1 MQRIKIRYADEKGNT
16 SEEVFETRSLEEL
29 RAAFSTR
36 GYYILA
42 ETSLDESL
50 ADQLKAALSFKQR
63 VSLKELNEFTKLI
76 RTLLKSGMPITD
88 AIDVFLDDADD
99 TPLNLALREVH
110 QDIREGISLSRALGR
125 HPDIFP
131 DIYIKTVVA
140 GEKAGAIDNILKRL
154 SDYFTSSLAIR
165 RKVMAA
171 MIYPTILLTV
181 SSLAVVYMVIA
192 VVPEFASLFRSLDA
206 PLPLMTSL
214 LLSAS
219 EFLGE
224 WFLLLFC
231 LGMLVFAGVVSYA
244 QSPEGRR
251 KIDRFKLKIPL
262 VRDLEKNFAYS
273 QFARTMSTMV
283 EGGIPILDSLK
294 VVLDSLENKVIA
306 KRFAV
311 LPELLEKGLG
321 FGKALKSIPGTPTIM
336 VRVVTVGEESGSLGE
351 MLENLAEHYDEEITE
366 LTDTVTS
373 LIEPILFLGMALVVG
388 TLVVALLY
396 PVLTAASQ
404 IN

>member
-42 ETSLDESL
+42 ETSLDESFT
-50 ADQLKAALSFKQR
+50 DQLRAALAFKQR

-88 AIDVFLDDADD
+88 AIDVLLDDAED
-99 TPLNLALREVH
+99 TPLNRALREVH

-140 GEKAGAIDNILKRL
+140 GEKAGALENILKRL

-165 RKVMAA
+165 RKVIAA
-171 MIYPTILLTV
+171 LIYPTILLSV
-181 SSLAVVYMVIA
+181 SSLAVVYMIIA

-231 LGMLVFAGVVSYA
+231 LGMLVVAGVVSYS

-251 KIDRFKLKIPL
+251 KIDRFKLKVPL
-262 VRDLEKNFAYS
+262 LRDLEKNFAYS

-294 VVLDSLENKVIA
+294 VVLDSLENKIIA

-321 FGKALKSIPGTPTIM
+321 FGKALKSIPETPTIM
-336 VRVVTVGEESGSLGE
+336 VRVVTVGEESGNLGE

-373 LIEPILFLGMALVVG
+373 LIEPMLFLGMALVVG

>member
-336 VRVVTVGEESGSLGE
+336 VRVVTVGEESGNLGE
-351 MLENLAEHYDEEITE
+351 MLDNLAEHYDEEITE

>member
-1 MQRIKIRYADEKGNT
+1 MQKIKIRYADEKGNT

-50 ADQLKAALSFKQR
+50 ADQIKAGLSFQKR

-88 AIDVFLDDADD
+88 AIDVLLDDADD
-99 TPLNLALREVH
+99 TPLNQALREVH

-125 HPDIFP
+125 HPDVFP
-131 DIYIKTVVA
+131 EIYIKTIVA
-140 GEKAGAIDNILKRL
+140 GEKAGALESILKRL

-165 RKVMAA
+165 RKVIAA
-171 MIYPTILLTV
+171 MIYPTILLAV
-181 SSLAVVYMVIA
+181 SSLAVVYMIIE
-192 VVPEFASLFRSLDA
+192 VVPEFASLFRSLDI

-231 LGMLVFAGVVSYA
+231 LALLAVAAVVSFY

-251 KIDRFKLKIPL
+251 KIDRFKLKVPML
-262 VRDLEKNFAYS
+262 RDLEKNFAYS

-306 KRFAV
+306 RRFSV

-321 FGKALKSIPGTPTIM
+321 FGKALKSIPETPSIM
-336 VRVVTVGEESGSLGE
+336 VRVVTVGEESGNLGE
-351 MLENLAEHYDEEITE
+351 MLDNLAEHYDEEITE

-373 LIEPILFLGMALVVG
+373 LIEPMLFLGMALVVG

>member
-29 RAAFSTR
+29 RSAFSTR

-88 AIDVFLDDADD
+88 AIDVLLDDADD
-99 TPLNLALREVH
+99 TPLNRALREVH

-336 VRVVTVGEESGSLGE
+336 VRVVTVGEESGNLGE
-351 MLENLAEHYDEEITE
+351 MLDNLAEHYDEEITE

>member
-36 GYYILA
+36 GYYILS

-50 ADQLKAALSFKQR
+50 ADQIKSALSFKKQ
-63 VSLKELNEFTKLI
+63 VSLKDLNEFTKLI

-88 AIDVFLDDADD
+88 AIDVLLDDAED
-99 TPLNLALREVH
+99 TPLNRALREVH

-125 HPDIFP
+125 HPEVFP
-131 DIYIKTVVA
+131 EIYIKTIVA
-140 GEKAGAIDNILKRL
+140 GEKAGALENILKRL

-165 RKVMAA
+165 RKVIAA
-171 MIYPTILLTV
+171 MIYPTILLAV
-181 SSLAVVYMVIA
+181 SSLAVVYMIIE
-192 VVPEFASLFRSLDA
+192 VVPEFASLFRSLDI

-231 LGMLVFAGVVSYA
+231 LALLAVAAIVSFY

-251 KIDRFKLKIPL
+251 KIDRFKLRVPL
-262 VRDLEKNFAYS
+262 LRDLEKNFAYS

-306 KRFAV
+306 RRFAV

-321 FGKALKSIPGTPTIM
+321 FGKALKSIPETPTIM
-336 VRVVTVGEESGSLGE
+336 VRVVTVGEESGNLGE
-351 MLENLAEHYDEEITE
+351 MLDNLAEHYDEEITE

-373 LIEPILFLGMALVVG
+373 LIEPMLFLGMALVVG

>member
-88 AIDVFLDDADD
+88 AIDVLLDDADD
-99 TPLNLALREVH
+99 TPLNRALREVH

>member
-29 RAAFSTR
+29 RSAFSTR

-88 AIDVFLDDADD
+88 AIDVLLDDADD
-99 TPLNLALREVH
+99 TPLNRALREVH

-206 PLPLMTSL
+206 PLPLITSL

-231 LGMLVFAGVVSYA
+231 LGMLVVAGVVSYS

-251 KIDRFKLKIPL
+251 KIDRFKLKVPL
-262 VRDLEKNFAYS
+262 LRDLEKNFAYS

-321 FGKALKSIPGTPTIM
+321 FGKALKSIPETPTIM
-336 VRVVTVGEESGSLGE
+336 VRVVTVGEESGNLGE

>member
-99 TPLNLALREVH
+99 TPLNRALREVH

-336 VRVVTVGEESGSLGE
+336 VRVVTVGEESGNLGE
-351 MLENLAEHYDEEITE
+351 MLDNLAEHYDEEITE

>member
-36 GYYILA
+36 GYYILS
-42 ETSLDESL
+42 ETSLEESL
-50 ADQLKAALSFKQR
+50 TDQIKAGLSFKKR

-88 AIDVFLDDADD
+88 AIDVLLDDAED
-99 TPLNLALREVH
+99 TPLNRALREVH

-125 HPDIFP
+125 HPDVFP
-131 DIYIKTVVA
+131 EIYIKTIVA
-140 GEKAGAIDNILKRL
+140 GEKAGALESILKRL

-165 RKVMAA
+165 RKVIAA
-171 MIYPTILLTV
+171 MIYPTILLAV
-181 SSLAVVYMVIA
+181 SSVAVVYMIIA
-192 VVPEFASLFRSLDA
+192 VVPEFASLFRSLDI

-214 LLSAS
+214 LLSTS

-231 LGMLVFAGVVSYA
+231 MALLAVAAIVSFY

-251 KIDRFKLKIPL
+251 KIDRFKLRIPL
-262 VRDLEKNFAYS
+262 LRDLEKNFAYS

-321 FGKALKSIPGTPTIM
+321 FGKALKSIPETPTIM
-336 VRVVTVGEESGSLGE
+336 VRVVTVGEESGNLGE
-351 MLENLAEHYDEEITE
+351 MLDNLAEHYDEEITE

-373 LIEPILFLGMALVVG
+373 LIEPMLFLGMALVVG

>member
-1 MQRIKIRYADEKGNT
+1 
-16 SEEVFETRSLEEL
+16 
-29 RAAFSTR
+29 
-36 GYYILA
+36 
-42 ETSLDESL
+42 
-50 ADQLKAALSFKQR
+50 
-63 VSLKELNEFTKLI
+63 
-76 RTLLKSGMPITD
+76 
-88 AIDVFLDDADD
+88 
-99 TPLNLALREVH
+99 
-110 QDIREGISLSRALGR
+110 
-125 HPDIFP
+125 
-131 DIYIKTVVA
+131 
-140 GEKAGAIDNILKRL
+140 
-154 SDYFTSSLAIR
+154 
-165 RKVMAA
+165 MAA
-171 MIYPTILLTV
+171 MIYPTILLSV

-192 VVPEFASLFRSLDA
+192 VVPEFAGLFRSLDA
-206 PLPLMTSL
+206 PLPMVTSL

-231 LGMLVFAGVVSYA
+231 LGMLVVAGIVSYA

-251 KIDRFKLKIPL
+251 KIDRFKLKVPL
-262 VRDLEKNFAYS
+262 LRDLEKNFAYS

-306 KRFAV
+306 RRFSV

-321 FGKALKSIPGTPTIM
+321 FGRALKSIPETPTIM
-336 VRVVTVGEESGSLGE
+336 VRVVTVGEESGNLGE
-351 MLENLAEHYDEEITE
+351 MLDNLAEHYDEEITE

>member
-1 MQRIKIRYADEKGNT
+1 MQKIKIRYADEKGNT

-42 ETSLDESL
+42 ETSLDESF
-50 ADQLKAALSFKQR
+50 ADQIKAGLSFQKR

-88 AIDVFLDDADD
+88 AIDVLLDDADD
-99 TPLNLALREVH
+99 TPLNQALREVH

-125 HPDIFP
+125 HPDVFP
-131 DIYIKTVVA
+131 EIYIKTIVA
-140 GEKAGAIDNILKRL
+140 GEKAGALESILKRL

-165 RKVMAA
+165 RKVIAA
-171 MIYPTILLTV
+171 MIYPTILLAV
-181 SSLAVVYMVIA
+181 SSLAVVYMIIE
-192 VVPEFASLFRSLDA
+192 VVPEFASLFRSLDI

-231 LGMLVFAGVVSYA
+231 LALLAVAAVVSFY

-251 KIDRFKLKIPL
+251 KIDRFKLKVPML
-262 VRDLEKNFAYS
+262 RDLEKNFAYS

-306 KRFAV
+306 KRFSV

-321 FGKALKSIPGTPTIM
+321 FGKALKSIPETPSIM
-336 VRVVTVGEESGSLGE
+336 VRVVTVGEESGNLGE
-351 MLENLAEHYDEEITE
+351 MLDNLAEHYDEEITE

-373 LIEPILFLGMALVVG
+373 LIEPMLFLGMALVVG

>member
-29 RAAFSTR
+29 RSAFSTR

-336 VRVVTVGEESGSLGE
+336 VRVVTVGEESGNLGE

>member
-1 MQRIKIRYADEKGNT
+1 MQKIKIRYADEKGNT

-50 ADQLKAALSFKQR
+50 ADQIKAGLSFQKR

-88 AIDVFLDDADD
+88 AIDVLLDDADD
-99 TPLNLALREVH
+99 TPLNQALREVH

-125 HPDIFP
+125 HPDVFP
-131 DIYIKTVVA
+131 EIYIKTIVA
-140 GEKAGAIDNILKRL
+140 GEKAGALESILKRL

-165 RKVMAA
+165 RKVIAA
-171 MIYPTILLTV
+171 MIYPTILLAV
-181 SSLAVVYMVIA
+181 SSLAVVYMIIE
-192 VVPEFASLFRSLDA
+192 VVPEFASLFRSLDI

-231 LGMLVFAGVVSYA
+231 LALLAVAAVVSFY

-251 KIDRFKLKIPL
+251 KIDRFKLKVPML
-262 VRDLEKNFAYS
+262 RDLEKNFAYS

-306 KRFAV
+306 KRFSV

-321 FGKALKSIPGTPTIM
+321 FGKALKSIPETPSIM
-336 VRVVTVGEESGSLGE
+336 VRVVTVGEESGNLGE
-351 MLENLAEHYDEEITE
+351 MLDNLAEHYDEEITE

-373 LIEPILFLGMALVVG
+373 LIEPMLFLGMALVVG

>member
-29 RAAFSTR
+29 RSAFSTR

-88 AIDVFLDDADD
+88 AIDVLLDDADD
-99 TPLNLALREVH
+99 TPLNRALREVH

-336 VRVVTVGEESGSLGE
+336 VRVVTVGEESGNLGE

>member
-88 AIDVFLDDADD
+88 AIDVLLDDADD
-99 TPLNLALREVH
+99 TPLNRALREVH

-336 VRVVTVGEESGSLGE
+336 VRVVTVGEESGNLGE
-351 MLENLAEHYDEEITE
+351 MLDNLAEHYDEEITE

>member
-42 ETSLDESL
+42 ETSLEESL
-50 ADQLKAALSFKQR
+50 SDQIKAALSFKKR

-88 AIDVFLDDADD
+88 AIEVLLDDAED
-99 TPLNLALREVH
+99 TPMNRALREVH

-125 HPDIFP
+125 HPEIFP

-140 GEKAGAIDNILKRL
+140 GEKAGALDNILKRL
-154 SDYFTSSLAIR
+154 SDYFTSSIAIR

-171 MIYPTILLTV
+171 MIYPTILLSV

-192 VVPEFASLFRSLDA
+192 VVPEFAGLFRSLDA
-206 PLPLMTSL
+206 PLPMVTSL

-231 LGMLVFAGVVSYA
+231 LGMLVVAGIVSYA

-251 KIDRFKLKIPL
+251 KIDRFKLKVPL
-262 VRDLEKNFAYS
+262 LRDLEKNFAYS

-306 KRFAV
+306 RRFSV

-321 FGKALKSIPGTPTIM
+321 FGRALKSIPETPTIM
-336 VRVVTVGEESGSLGE
+336 VRVVTVGEESGNLGE
-351 MLENLAEHYDEEITE
+351 MLDNLAEHYDEEITE

>member
-42 ETSLDESL
+42 ETSLEESL
-50 ADQLKAALSFKQR
+50 ADQIKAGLSFKKR

-88 AIDVFLDDADD
+88 AIDVLLDDAED
-99 TPLNLALREVH
+99 TPLNSALRQVH

-125 HPDIFP
+125 HPDVFP
-131 DIYIKTVVA
+131 EIYIKTIVA
-140 GEKAGAIDNILKRL
+140 GEKAGALESILKRL

-165 RKVMAA
+165 RKVIAA
-171 MIYPTILLTV
+171 MIYPTILLAV
-181 SSLAVVYMVIA
+181 SSLAVVYMIIE
-192 VVPEFASLFRSLDA
+192 VVPEFASLFRSLDI

-231 LGMLVFAGVVSYA
+231 LAMLAVAAIVSFY

-251 KIDRFKLKIPL
+251 KIDRFKLKVPML
-262 VRDLEKNFAYS
+262 RDLEKNFAYS

-306 KRFAV
+306 RRFAV

-321 FGKALKSIPGTPTIM
+321 FGKALKSIPETPSIM
-336 VRVVTVGEESGSLGE
+336 VRVVTVGEESGNLGE
-351 MLENLAEHYDEEITE
+351 MLDNLAEHYDEEITE

-373 LIEPILFLGMALVVG
+373 LIEPMLFLGMALVVG